1 MLRSE
6 QTSYDDLSY
15 AVESKERETS
25 GSLSPFTYLCAVLII
40 SLLGLTVLYSSSY
53 SAALDKGLPHYW
65 YFIRQAA
72 GGALGLAAGFML
84 HFAKPGT
91 IRKIWYILL
100 PLSIIALAAS
110 CIPGF
115 GDSGFAVI
123 SGHKIV
129 SAPSLGLFAMVMLI
143 SDIFPEGGR
152 GERVRLLFSS
162 ASSGVILIFSL
173 ASGGFGWFFLSSLSL
188 IVILRVKKVGRLPL
202 LIALLFIIV
211 TAVLAAVLFPSLI
224 SPVLSSFL
232 PVDDPALYDQNLFAS
247 RDAIAAGGIAG
258 AGLGKGLYKLGSLSS
273 PESMFI
279 FASMS
284 EELGLIGS
292 LALLLL
298 LFFVAVIGVRTT
310 ARANRRNDSASAA
323 VATGLTLFLV
333 LRSLFN
339 ILYVSAFLP
348 LPGILLPFF
357 SYDPSGEFLSVLAA
371 ALLYRFI
378 YMMGREN
385 EKK

>member
-1 MLRSE
+1 
-6 QTSYDDLSY
+6 
-15 AVESKERETS
+15 
-25 GSLSPFTYLCAVLII
+25 
-40 SLLGLTVLYSSSY
+40 
-53 SAALDKGLPHYW
+53 
-65 YFIRQAA
+65 
-72 GGALGLAAGFML
+72 
-84 HFAKPGT
+84 
-91 IRKIWYILL
+91 
-100 PLSIIALAAS
+100 
-110 CIPGF
+110 
-115 GDSGFAVI
+115 
-123 SGHKIV
+123 
-129 SAPSLGLFAMVMLI
+129 
-143 SDIFPEGGR
+143 
-152 GERVRLLFSS
+152 
-162 ASSGVILIFSL
+162 
-173 ASGGFGWFFLSSLSL
+173 
-188 IVILRVKKVGRLPL
+188 
-202 LIALLFIIV
+202 
-211 TAVLAAVLFPSLI
+211 
-224 SPVLSSFL
+224 
-232 PVDDPALYDQNLFAS
+232 
-247 RDAIAAGGIAG
+247 
-258 AGLGKGLYKLGSLSS
+258 
-273 PESMFI
+273 MFI

-284 EELGLIGS
+284 EELGLTGS